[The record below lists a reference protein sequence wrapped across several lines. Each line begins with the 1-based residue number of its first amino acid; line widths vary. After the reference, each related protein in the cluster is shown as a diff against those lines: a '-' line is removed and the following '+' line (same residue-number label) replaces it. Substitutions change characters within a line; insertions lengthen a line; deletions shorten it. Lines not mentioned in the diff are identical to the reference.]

1 VLATQKTV
9 LKGNAR
15 VAKDREMEPPRD
27 QGYTR
32 PKVLIMVPM
41 RHVAH
46 RLVRTAALSPSSPVV
61 LELGFSPPLKAR
73 SARMDCPDCH
83 LRSHSASRSLVSTTT
98 IT

>member
-46 RLVRTAALSPSSPVV
+46 RLVRTAAHARR
-61 LELGFSPPLKAR
+61 PPPPP
-73 SARMDCPDCH
+73 C
-83 LRSHSASRSLVSTTT
+83 
-98 IT
+98 